1 MRKAYKAKVIL
12 MIFIIIQMLNT
23 SIVFSENDILTPDE
37 RAFLNELGE
46 IQMIVDDDY
55 APISHFD
62 IQDKEHSGIAVEAM
76 KQVSEI
82 LDFEFT
88 IIRDELLTWSDK
100 LDMIKNNEAHV
111 LGGASVNAERL
122 EYGYFTDE
130 NYFRTNYA
138 IIGSVDNHISIRKLS
153 DIAKYR
159 IGLIKETGINTI
171 LLENVLAN
179 TSIQYFDTMD
189 DALLSLKNNEIDLVT
204 DNEAVFIDEYFNDQR
219 FDFEILYSV
228 NDIVKEYAFF
238 TPKTEGG
245 LKLSKILNKGMKE
258 IDMDLIVSNRYQNKS
273 IFTYYKDY
281 TEELRRENE
290 MRSLLLITLS
300 FIVLIILV
308 VIIIIKLKNN
318 QLAIMAKTDNLTK
331 LKNRNALFE
340 DYNKR
345 EKLNGKNVYFID
357 LDDFKFIND
366 NYGHDAGDEVL
377 KGVSKRLSEFA
388 PKSNIYRMGGDEF
401 LLITESNEKNFGEK
415 LLEIIQQPIVY
426 EKQECKVRASI
437 GYLEADDFLES
448 ELNQI
453 INLSDY
459 AMLEAKSTG
468 KNIILKVNV
477 DMIERFKNLLGQKI

>member
-1 MRKAYKAKVIL
+1 
-12 MIFIIIQMLNT
+12 
-23 SIVFSENDILTPDE
+23 
-37 RAFLNELGE
+37 
-46 IQMIVDDDY
+46 
-55 APISHFD
+55 
-62 IQDKEHSGIAVEAM
+62 
-76 KQVSEI
+76 
-82 LDFEFT
+82 
-88 IIRDELLTWSDK
+88 
-100 LDMIKNNEAHV
+100 
-111 LGGASVNAERL
+111 
-122 EYGYFTDE
+122 
-130 NYFRTNYA
+130 
-138 IIGSVDNHISIRKLS
+138 
-153 DIAKYR
+153 
-159 IGLIKETGINTI
+159 
-171 LLENVLAN
+171 
-179 TSIQYFDTMD
+179 
-189 DALLSLKNNEIDLVT
+189 
-204 DNEAVFIDEYFNDQR
+204 
-219 FDFEILYSV
+219 
-228 NDIVKEYAFF
+228 
-238 TPKTEGG
+238 
-245 LKLSKILNKGMKE
+245 MKE